1 CTPLDVTDNTTV
13 SRMAETVRQAF
24 GRVDILCNNAG
35 ATFGVPNGIHTYDE
49 TAWLRTL
56 DVNLNGVFR
65 VCKAIIPLMQPA
77 GGRIINTASRAGKV
91 PPLFNGAYA
100 VSKAGVIMMTKVMAR
115 ELAGLNIRVNA
126 VCPGQIKTDLE
137 QWRFGLEA
145 QFFNT
150 TIKEQE
156 AKMCQTIPLGRIGN
170 PEEVADLVAFLAS
183 NRSSY
188 LTGQAVNICGG
199 QIMEL

>member
-1 CTPLDVTDNTTV
+1 MFTDLKDKIALVTGAGKRSGIGYAICRKLAECGCHIVIADLGRAEPCAGEVKTGALDEMKQIAKDLETEWKIQTLCTPLDVTDNTTV

-77 GGRIINTASRAGKV
+77 GGRIINTASRA
-91 PPLFNGAYA
+91 
-100 VSKAGVIMMTKVMAR
+100 
-115 ELAGLNIRVNA
+115 
-126 VCPGQIKTDLE
+126 
-137 QWRFGLEA
+137 
-145 QFFNT
+145 
-150 TIKEQE
+150 
-156 AKMCQTIPLGRIGN
+156 
-170 PEEVADLVAFLAS
+170 
-183 NRSSY
+183 
-188 LTGQAVNICGG
+188 
-199 QIMEL
+199 